1 MSDNAT
7 APAPLV
13 LLTRPRDAS
22 ERFAAALRAQLGPV
36 AVVIVPLMKIV
47 PTGVIPDLAGV
58 ATLIFTSAAGVEV
71 FAGLSARRDL
81 PAWCVGART
90 ADAAQAIGLFAHSA
104 GGDADALVAQIIA
117 AQPQGRLVHLCGVHS
132 RGAVAERL
140 TAAGL
145 PCAAQAIYDQTAL
158 GPNDDLTTALAHSGP
173 VFVPLFSPR
182 SAALFAS
189 AAGSGGDII
198 PVALSDAVRAALPPD
213 LAARALVADSPDA
226 PAMIRAIAGL
236 LTDHSAT

>member
-22 ERFAAALRAQLGPV
+22 ERFAAALRAELGPV
-36 AVVIVPLMKIV
+36 AVAIVPLMEIV
-47 PTGVIPDLAGV
+47 PTGVTPDLTGTA
-58 ATLIFTSAAGVEV
+58 ALIFTSAAGVEV
-71 FAGLSARRDL
+71 FGRLSARRDL

-90 ADAAQAIGLFAHSA
+90 AEAARDIGLTAQSA

-117 AQPQGRLVHLCGVHS
+117 ARPQGRLVHLCGVHS
-132 RGAVAERL
+132 RGEVAERL

-145 PCAAQAIYDQTAL
+145 PCGALAIYDQTAS
-158 GPNDDLTTALAHSGP
+158 GPNSALTAALAHQGP
-173 VFVPLFSPR
+173 VIVPLFSPR

-189 AAGSGGDII
+189 AVGGGGAVI
-198 PVALSDAVRAALPPD
+198 PVALSDAVRAALPPV

-226 PAMIRAIAGL
+226 PTMIRAIAGL
-236 LTDHSAT
+236 ITRHSTT